1 MADDDQTVPWDDST
15 DVFVRDMESEINDK
29 YKVSLREL
37 LSDPRK
43 YQDLVGVSD
52 IVEKIRGDVESYFT
66 DLLSGLQT
74 EEEEFT
80 KQLEGIDALHTQI
93 GQAISSKA
101 GIGRVP
107 FVKPASLDA
116 GDQPVETIYL
126 DNYDGQADML
136 VTKLINSSS
145 YILDLSTSYRKYA
158 IGNWF
163 FSGSKNCLLSV
174 QMPDSRILMVENS
187 RDTIMAA
194 LDDATEFFATG

>member
-1 MADDDQTVPWDDST
+1 MADDDQNVPWDDST
-15 DVFVRDMESEINDK
+15 DVFVRDMESDINDK

-52 IVEKIRGDVESYFT
+52 IVEKIRGDVEAYFE
-66 DLLSGLQT
+66 DLLGGLQA

-80 KQLEGIDALHTQI
+80 KQLESADALHTQA
-93 GQAISSKA
+93 GQAISSKS
-101 GIGRVP
+101 GIGRIP
-107 FVKPASLDA
+107 FVKPAAFDV
-116 GDQPVETIYL
+116 GDQPVETVYV
-126 DNYDGQADML
+126 DNYDGQTDML
-136 VTKLINSSS
+136 VTKLINGAN

-174 QMPDSRILMVENS
+174 QMPDSRILTVENS

-194 LDDATEFFATG
+194 LDNATEFFATG